1 MTYPVVKDLA
11 RDGIPVK
18 LSCRVLGFSRQAYYQ
33 WLAEPVSER
42 EWSDAHAANAVLDAH
57 ADDPEFGYRFLADEL
72 RGRGLAVSDH
82 QVLKACRLVKVRC
95 CHSIRRGSGKR
106 PGPAVHDLSL
116 IHI

>member
-42 EWSDAHAANAVLDAH
+42 EWSDAH
-57 ADDPEFGYRFLADEL
+57 
-72 RGRGLAVSDH
+72 
-82 QVLKACRLVKVRC
+82 
-95 CHSIRRGSGKR
+95 
-106 PGPAVHDLSL
+106 LSL

>member
-95 CHSIRRGSGKR
+95 CHWFRRGSGKR
-106 PGPAVHDLSL
+106 PGSSAP
-116 IHI
+116 